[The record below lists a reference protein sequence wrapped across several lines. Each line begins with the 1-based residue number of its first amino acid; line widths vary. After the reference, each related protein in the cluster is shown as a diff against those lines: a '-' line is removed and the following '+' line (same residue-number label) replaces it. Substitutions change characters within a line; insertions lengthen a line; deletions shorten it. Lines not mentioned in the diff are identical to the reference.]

1 MPRFLGQCHLY
12 VTPSVNKY
20 IVHCLDL
27 SAFKIQICM
36 FVTREYT
43 CKSGSLNKQMRTSKG
58 YREYETQEEN
68 GLELKK
74 NPAEAS

>member
-1 MPRFLGQCHLY
+1 
-12 VTPSVNKY
+12 
-20 IVHCLDL
+20 
-27 SAFKIQICM
+27 M